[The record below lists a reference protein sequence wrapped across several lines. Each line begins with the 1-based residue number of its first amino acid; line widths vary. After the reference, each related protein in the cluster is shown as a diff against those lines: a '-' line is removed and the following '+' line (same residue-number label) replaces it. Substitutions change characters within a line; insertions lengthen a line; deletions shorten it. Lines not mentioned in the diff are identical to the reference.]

1 MIETASET
9 ESKVADGSGGSV
21 ADKPAGQAV
30 LFKPDRKLYAYGV
43 FLENNIFKHG
53 EHISE
58 DREGV
63 IDYIVD
69 KYFTGAKAN
78 FKEDDHVVAIIDMT
92 SHAIKIDPK
101 FDPNYTGQR
110 KGSYDKEIQGDLPF
124 DEGPKKNARGDISHE
139 LFSYGEMPKDE
150 VRVRF
155 INYHLGLLGAR
166 QGERQIYIARPFT
179 NDADNKIT
187 FSRPRSGQTKHL
199 LAGCPR
205 SGKETAMMALTI
217 IIPDKL
223 QYSNDKITLWTAT
236 IPSTICEPLNE
247 LSKVKGMTVN
257 GRFID
262 YNRLKIYIDRHWWD
276 SNKDNLEAKARIW
289 ASENTQVI
297 DRVEDIPAVHPA
309 GQVPVLIAPYHRMA
323 FDKNKD
329 RQLRDEYKGLIGRI
343 GTMVIGEGH
352 KFLKSVNRMWQIL
365 KQLKPEFL
373 LPVTGTPYD
382 LIFCDESSDLYF
394 GPNERSIMTR
404 DEMMAM
410 KRANPTGEFKDIP
423 DIHYYAMDEA
433 IIEMIEECK
442 ADPNWKPEDGH
453 TFDKLI
459 TNYDPTK
466 VGTKKFKY
474 WPQILRYFK
483 RVFGV
488 SMTGVPDPMS
498 IEGLPDLCDEA
509 KKRGIVFLPPGS
521 EQAGIKEIIK
531 ELVPLLQAHGG
542 LGNYQGVAFYD
553 EDDKTLK
560 KLWESDQQVV
570 GFTCIEGGTGLN
582 LVKNGFSLVCR
593 KIGNSLTWIE
603 QAYEGRPSTGAEGKT
618 NCAVILTE
626 LYNVASMKIS
636 IEEKLS
642 NERGEDKSHQEILE
656 RHLANTFYYN
666 MMDGAFKKIDTP
678 EFAKELEKNITRNG
692 YEVGLCVNHT
702 SAPENF
708 KLMFDEKQETHG
720 ASVDVGGTNNE
731 ITEQAK
737 NKIREMIE
745 EGDVQ
750 LQFDFSDPED
760 FDKSW
765 NTMKKNHISVLRILG
780 WIEGKATLKEVAD
793 MVCQAII
800 DEDKDVLGLL
810 PGFKHIPDYIYD
822 PNEID
827 PIETNKFFA
836 QLALVTDRDKIID
849 VISKDLY
856 LFNEKKG
863 DVRISKL
870 GATKYVDA
878 LPIDGLTGHD
888 KIFLPAVG
896 KPRLLGCLIDR
907 LVSLGQSHEQIVD
920 RLMLFDRN
928 SLNLKIA
935 QKLFDLPDQI
945 CYNIIGD
952 EIEFLENKMKDFKIN
967 LMVGNPPF
975 GDYSAASAGA
985 SKTGSFNTKYKQ
997 FYKLAD
1003 RLNVDTVALIT
1014 QKAILTEL
1022 YSNKKQVET
1031 IHHMSDGDYWEGK
1044 KQYNTLF
1051 FVEHNRPK
1059 TSEAKR
1065 YGDTICDKM
1074 LGWRQW
1080 GEIEKGVVDVNTIE
1094 KGDIEAVVN
1103 CPIKKNDFT
1112 VETAFIKNPQRP
1124 AGWKFG
1130 YRLQESKR
1138 SFMVTDLPW
1147 NADQSAHVSFETE
1160 QEARAM
1166 MKFMQNNPAV
1176 PYFKKKMNL
1185 QYIPKDIIR
1194 FMKRFDLTQIKT
1206 GYEYPKEF
1214 DFTQDEID
1222 IIENGPKSK

>member
-1 MIETASET
+1 MIETPSET
-9 ESKVADGSGGSV
+9 ESKVADGSGGGV
-21 ADKPAGQAV
+21 GDKPAGQAA

-43 FLENNIFKHG
+43 FLGNGLFKHG
-53 EHISE
+53 EHISV

-63 IDYIVD
+63 IEYIIA
-69 KYFTGAKAN
+69 KYFAGKGAT
-78 FKEDDHVVAIIDMT
+78 FKEADHVVDIIDMT
-92 SHAIKIDPK
+92 SHAIKLDSR
-101 FDPNYTGQR
+101 FDPNYAGQR

-124 DEGPKKNARGDISHE
+124 DPGPRVNERGNKSYE

-155 INYHLGLLGAR
+155 TNYHRGLLEVR
-166 QGERQIYIARPFT
+166 HDERQIYIARPFT
-179 NDADNKIT
+179 NDADNKIDRNK
-187 FSRPRSGQTKHL
+187 SKHL

-217 IIPDKL
+217 IISDKL
-223 QYSNDKITLWTAT
+223 QFSNDKITMWTAT

-262 YNRLKIYIDRHWWD
+262 YDRLKIYIDRHWWD
-276 SNKDNLEAKARIW
+276 SNKDDLEAKARIW

-309 GQVPVLIAPYHRMA
+309 GQVPVLIASYQRMA
-323 FDKNKD
+323 LDKNKD
-329 RQLRDEYKGLIGRI
+329 RQLRDEYKGLISRI

-433 IIEMIEECK
+433 IMEIIEECK

-466 VGTKKFKY
+466 VGPKKFKY

-531 ELVPLLQAHGG
+531 EMVPLLQAHGG
-542 LGNYQGVAFYD
+542 LGNYQGVAFYN

-603 QAYEGRPSTGAEGKT
+603 QAYEGRPSTGSKGKT

-626 LYNVASMKIS
+626 LYNVASMKIQ

-656 RHLANTFYYN
+656 RHLDNTFYYH
-666 MMDGAFKKIDTP
+666 MIDGAFKKIDTP

-708 KLMFDEKQETHG
+708 KLMFDEKQETQG
-720 ASVDVGGTNNE
+720 ASVEVGETNNE

-750 LQFDFSDPED
+750 LKFDFSDPED

-765 NTMKKNHISVLRILG
+765 NTMKKNHISVMRILG

-793 MVCQAII
+793 MVCQAVI
-800 DEDKDVLGLL
+800 DEDRDVLGLL

-836 QLALVTDRDKIID
+836 QLSLVTDRDQIID
-849 VISKDLY
+849 VITKDLF
-856 LFNEKKG
+856 LFDEKKG
-863 DVRISKL
+863 DVRISKS
-870 GATKYVDA
+870 GANIYVDS
-878 LPIDGLTGHD
+878 LPIDPLTGVD

-896 KPRLLGCLIDR
+896 KPRLLSCLYEKLR
-907 LVSLGQSHEQIVD
+907 SLGQTHKQITD
-920 RLMLFDRN
+920 RLIICDRN
-928 SLNLKIA
+928 ALNLKIA
-935 QKLFDLPDQI
+935 QKLFDLPDHV
-945 CYNIIGD
+945 CYNITGD
-952 EIEFLENKMKDFKIN
+952 EIEFLEKIMENLKIN
-967 LMVGNPPF
+967 LMIGNPPF
-975 GDYSAASAGA
+975 GDYSNALGGK
-985 SKTGSFNTKYKQ
+985 SKTGSNNTLYKQ
-997 FYKLAD
+997 FYKLGH
-1003 RLNVDTVALIT
+1003 RLNVDTIALIT
-1014 QKAILTEL
+1014 QKGIMSEL
-1022 YSNKKQVET
+1022 EESGKQVDI
-1031 IHHMSDGDYWEGK
+1031 IHHMSDADYWEGK

-1051 FVEHNRPK
+1051 FVERNQPK
-1059 TSEAKR
+1059 TSGPTR
-1065 YGDTICDKM
+1065 LGDTICDKM
-1074 LGWRQW
+1074 LGFRQW
-1080 GEIEKGVVDVNTIE
+1080 GETEKGKVE
-1094 KGDIEAVVN
+1094 KNKLEPGNIEAVIN
-1103 CPIKKNDFT
+1103 TPLKDNDNF
-1112 VETAFIKNPQRP
+1112 ETAFISNPQAP

-1130 YRLQESKR
+1130 YRLQSSKK
-1138 SFMVTDLPW
+1138 SLMVTDLPW
-1147 NADQSAHVSFETE
+1147 NADQSAHIKFQTE
-1160 QEARAM
+1160 QEARAI
-1166 MKFMQNNPAV
+1166 MKFIQVNPSV

-1185 QYIPKDIIR
+1185 KDSPKDIIR

-1206 GYEYPKEF
+1206 GYEYPEEF
-1214 DFTQDEID
+1214 GFTQAEID
-1222 IIENGPKSK
+1222 TIENGTKPK